1 MKTKLNITEIL
12 LIVIFF
18 VCMTLF
24 NCAQHWEAVEGMAE
38 YDAWQLQKQL
48 SLDEVQT
55 EQLRTINLTYYETL
69 SKAYESAHNEATYCQ
84 RADAIVK
91 ERDQE
96 ISSLLTLQQRRMW
109 KELEA
114 HCSTAT
120 PCKRY

>member
-1 MKTKLNITEIL
+1 
-12 LIVIFF
+12 
-18 VCMTLF
+18 MTLF

-38 YDAWQLQKQL
+38 YDAWQLQKRL
-48 SLDEVQT
+48 SLDEAQT

-69 SKAYESAHNEATYCQ
+69 SKAYESAHNEAMYCQ
-84 RADAIVK
+84 SADAIVK

-114 HCSTAT
+114 HCSTTT